1 MKTGTF
7 GNIYGLGK
15 KKDFSLYLYNSITEY
30 GARDRLS
37 VTISIRLLRLCQIY

>member
-7 GNIYGLGK
+7 GEHLWFG